1 MALTMSLDEAIAGGD
16 PFTIKAV
23 AKRDAAQAH
32 ERGYLAGVQDQQTN
46 QNYALVSDGIMPV
59 AWFRL
64 LSDAELAKAALNDS
78 WEDLRIVDI
87 QQGANQ

>member
-32 ERGYLAGVQDQQTN
+32 ERGYLEGVQDQQTN
-46 QNYALVSDGIMPV
+46 QNYALVSDGIMSV

-87 QQGANQ
+87 QQGAN